1 MRPLMAVNFIALD
14 FLLSPLAAVLNAAP
28 AQ

>member
-1 MRPLMAVNFIALD
+1 MTLNVIALE